1 MKIRKR
7 GIIFVLVA
15 ATVLMLSV
23 GSLAYFTDRV
33 TGDVSATAG
42 TLDLTIS
49 DFKASQTGSFKP
61 GQGSTISY
69 MLDNVGNKSADI
81 REAIVVTYVPKA
93 GTTSTINQSNPE
105 FLLYAATDV
114 TVDASTGVATIA
126 SGATPLSVVST
137 DGTQITYEVPQ
148 FIINGTGAGAE
159 IEIGGVDA
167 KAGAYVLVFNKAAG
181 NDFQGATLTL
191 EYVAQ
196 AKQHRNTND
205 ATWTT
210 VMSETI
216 TFGGADYSVVPA
228 KN

>member
-49 DFKASQTGSFKP
+49 NFKASQTGDFKP
-61 GQGSTISY
+61 GQGSAITY
-69 MLDNVGNKSADI
+69 TLDNVGNKSADI
-81 REAIVVTYVPKA
+81 KEVIVVTYTPKA
-93 GTTSTINQSNPE
+93 GTTSSINQSNPE
-105 FLLYAATDV
+105 FLLYSANDV
-114 TVDASTGVATIA
+114 TINASTGVATIA
-126 SGATPLSVVST
+126 SGATPLSVVSS

-148 FIINGTGAGAE
+148 FIINGTGVGAE
-159 IEIGGVDA
+159 IETGGVDD
-167 KAGAYVLVFNKAAG
+167 KSGSYVLVFNKAAG
-181 NDFQGATLTL
+181 NAFQGASLTL
-191 EYVAQ
+191 EYIAQ

-205 ATWTT
+205 STWTT